1 MGEKERER
9 ERGQAKGPGGAASAS
24 PACLGV
30 LKTGAR
36 REGVQWGQTGIIDG
50 RARRAAGQSRQ
61 PPMTE
66 VRTV

>member
-1 MGEKERER
+1 MGEKERE
-9 ERGQAKGPGGAASAS
+9 AKGPGGGAASAS

-61 PPMTE
+61 PPMAE